1 MRLPFWGSILTLCGV
16 IILVALGAWQVWRLE
31 WKRSVLDAVEA
42 EYAVD
47 ARSVPLSQGSLG
59 ADDLFRRGY
68 VEGIF
73 LHDLEVHIQ
82 PRVHEG
88 TVGYHVVTPLRLLGE
103 HDDVLLINR
112 GWVPVDAEFPKGAQV
127 DRKEGR
133 VKVLGMLRHAP
144 VDSSFVPENTPE
156 DDLWFR
162 LVPAEIGAARNIM
175 GLWPVVLY
183 AEEERLT
190 GGIDAARDYPVS
202 TATRVSPNNN
212 HAQYAFFWFAMA
224 AAMVVVYAF
233 RFIVP
238 QCASRQK

>member
-1 MRLPFWGSILTLCGV
+1 M
-16 IILVALGAWQVWRLE
+16 Q
-31 WKRSVLDAVEA
+31 D
-42 EYAVD
+42 
-47 ARSVPLSQGSLG
+47 SLG

-68 VEGIF
+68 VEGVF

-88 TVGYHVVTPLRLLGE
+88 TVGYHVVTPLRLLGG

-112 GWVPVDAEFPKGAQV
+112 GWVPVDAEFPEGAQV
-127 DRKEGR
+127 DRKEGC

-144 VDSSFVPENTPE
+144 VDSSFVPENTPAKE
-156 DDLWFR
+156 LWFR
-162 LVPAEIGAARNIM
+162 LDSVEIGAVRNIT

-183 AEEERLT
+183 AEEERLL
-190 GGIDAARDYPVS
+190 GGVNAAYDYPVS
-202 TATRVSPNNN
+202 AATRISPNNN

-224 AAMVVVYAF
+224 AAMVAVYVF

-238 QCASRQK
+238 QYTSKHK